1 MSKYIYS
8 TLSSDND
15 IVIYGKNGDD
25 KPIKTAKV
33 TIFGKANIANKK
45 TLITPKGV
53 LTVLEDK
60 EYDLIKDDFSFKKW
74 IEKGYITVETKASD
88 ADNVAKNM
96 TSKDKSAQ
104 KQSEDY
110 QGLKA
115 EILDDKDK

>member
-15 IVIYGKNGDD
+15 IVIYGKNGDN

-53 LTVLEDK
+53 LTILEDK

-74 IEKGYITVETKASD
+74 IEKGYVTVETKASD

-115 EILDDKDK
+115 EILDDKAK